1 MKVLLDTNAFLWW
14 LGNQS
19 RLTVQACEVIQD
31 PDNEVFVSVAS
42 AWEIIIKARSGKLT
56 LPESPELYI
65 PSRISHYDFQLLPIN
80 IQHVLQ
86 LWMLAD
92 HHRDPFDRIM
102 IAQSQVEQLS
112 IITSDQIIPQ
122 YPVQVIW

>member
-1 MKVLLDTNAFLWW
+1 
-14 LGNQS
+14 LGNKN

-42 AWEIIIKARSGKLT
+42 AWEIIIKARSGKLI

-65 PSRISHYDFQLLPIN
+65 PRRIAHYGFQLLPID

-86 LWMLAD
+86 LWVLAN